1 MTLLE
6 RLRVIPANLD
16 CAGRNTYGGHEGP
29 CQCQNCQDRVAA
41 ADEITRLKRERDDAR
56 ACVEECR
63 AVASVMSMTLTD
75 LLTRLDPALTPRAS
89 AGDVGVADDGPLL

>member
-1 MTLLE
+1 MPRYCPICGRTTVA
-6 RLRVIPANLD
+6 RL
-16 CAGRNTYGGHEGP
+16 
-29 CQCQNCQDRVAA
+29 
-41 ADEITRLKRERDDAR
+41 TRELAEAR
-56 ACVEECR
+56 AKVEECR